1 MSLFHGQSCPFYWR
15 KHTPERKVVMTFFY
29 ISLLNWGVFTLGC
42 GVAVYF
48 QIRYIRA
55 RKCAEE
61 ASSEASGA
69 ALALAELRA
78 CVDSEGS
85 YRLLH
90 ADLLR
95 RHKQAE
101 KLNLIE
107 LNSLALALE
116 MTNSNLVDAKKKEE
130 EAWALLAEATERLGF
145 TLKAYRSMEDENARI
160 ARALDQSETHIRN
173 TLDRDVED

>member
-1 MSLFHGQSCPFYWR
+1 
-15 KHTPERKVVMTFFY
+15 MTFFY
-29 ISLLNWGVFTLGC
+29 ISLLNWSVFILGC

-48 QIRYIRA
+48 QVRYIRA

-61 ASSEASGA
+61 ALEAS
-69 ALALAELRA
+69 AEVQKRM
-78 CVDSEGS
+78 DEEGS